1 VVACA
6 RARSSQVFLVL
17 CGAQVAMPTTRT
29 FNADGF
35 TYEALLSRASFLP
48 LSVLLAALGSI
59 ASARENIQV
68 AKQLGMHMVLPGDED
83 AFFRDWNRVLMVEKH
98 IKLGLTELQAY
109 DGPITRNPRI
119 GLWKVRREREKPAA
133 RARPAAWRAGCG
145 ARPLTDRKEC
155 FSQTMS
161 LR

>member
-68 AKQLGMHMVLPGDED
+68 AKQLGMHMVLPGDENALAFPSSSLQTALVAAFKAD
-83 AFFRDWNRVLMVEKH
+83 ANEGIFVFD
-98 IKLGLTELQAY
+98 A
-109 DGPITRNPRI
+109 DF
-119 GLWKVRREREKPAA
+119 
-133 RARPAAWRAGCG
+133 G
-145 ARPLTDRKEC
+145 AHHMT
-155 FSQTMS
+155 FY
-161 LR
+161 